1 MTEGAPPDSGLTE
14 DEVRRRQ
21 ASEGPNEI
29 AKAKHHGVWSTIWG
43 VVSEPMLSL
52 LIVAGGIYLVL
63 GEHTDAI
70 VLLSSIAIIVL
81 VTIYQENKTERALES
96 LRELADPHATVVRDG
111 VRRRVP
117 RSEVV
122 RGDLLLVGEGE
133 RVAAD
138 ALVLEALELQAD
150 ESLLTG
156 ESVPVSKVKGTPGEE
171 RRPPGEG
178 GSSHLYAGTLVV
190 RGSARAVVV
199 AIGAQTEFGRIGES
213 LRTLQAE
220 PTLLQRDS
228 RRLVRGIA
236 VAAMVL
242 CASVALLS
250 DLRFSSWVEGLL
262 AGVTLA
268 MALIPEEIPLVLTIF
283 LALGAWRIGQKHV
296 LTRRFA
302 AIEGL
307 GSATVLCV
315 DKTGTLTE
323 NRMAVAEAWV
333 RGGGRWTS
341 PLPAPGS
348 DPQLSG
354 LLGAAVLSSD
364 PEPVDPM
371 ERALY
376 LAADGTVGAS
386 TLDHDGRRGAAARGW
401 RELLRRYPLGPDH
414 LRVTQV
420 WGAPGGGRRLA
431 ASKGAPESIADL
443 CHLGPS
449 ERASVLSIAEEM
461 ASGGLRVLG
470 VADGDPAPG
479 ALPEADASIPFRF
492 LGLLA
497 LADPVRAEAPRAVK
511 LCHRAGIRVVM
522 ITGDYP
528 VTARAIAR
536 TIGLP
541 SSDKVLTGEEISR
554 WSDPELARRIAG
566 ISVCARVRPEQKLR
580 IVRALQSSGEVVA
593 MTGDGVNDAPA
604 LRAANI
610 GVAMGERGTDVAREA
625 AGLVLLT
632 DSFPAMVEAV
642 KEGRTIY
649 DNVRKAVSYL
659 LAVHVPIAGVALLS
673 VLLGLPLV
681 LLPVHILFLEFI
693 IDPTVTI
700 AFQAEPAEPD
710 VMDRPPR
717 DPRTSLYGEGMVLF
731 NLGLGFVVLGA
742 VAGLFLLSMREGA
755 SEALARSLT
764 FSALVSANLA
774 LMLVSR
780 SRTEGMAQLRGR
792 PNPYLGFI
800 LLAAGA
806 ALAIALYVP
815 PVASVFEFVP
825 LPLEDLALA
834 LGVGVASGGWFE
846 LLKAWRGRG
855 APPRENGGPPPVAPS
870 AAST

>member
-1 MTEGAPPDSGLTE
+1 MTESPPPESGLKE
-14 DEVRRRQ
+14 AEAERRRS
-21 ASEGPNEI
+21 AEGPNEL
-29 AKAKHHGVWSTIWG
+29 ARAKHHGVWSTIWG
-43 VVSEPMLSL
+43 VLSEPMLSL

-81 VTIYQENKTERALES
+81 VTIYQENKTERAIEA
-96 LRELADPHATVVRDG
+96 LRELADPHATVVREG
-111 VRRRVP
+111 VRRRIP
-117 RSEVV
+117 RTEVV

-138 ALVLEALELQAD
+138 ARIVEALELQVD

-156 ESVPVSKVKGTPGEE
+156 ESVPVSKVRAPPGQE
-171 RRPPGEG
+171 RPPVGEG
-178 GSSHLYAGTLVV
+178 GSSLLYAGTLVV

-199 AIGAQTEFGRIGES
+199 ATGGRTEFGRIGES
-213 LRTLQAE
+213 LRTLQSE
-220 PTLLQRDS
+220 PTMLQRDS

-236 VAAMVL
+236 VAALVL

-250 DLRFSSWVEGLL
+250 DLRFASWVEGLL

-333 RGGGRWTS
+333 RGGGRS
-341 PLPAPGS
+341 QGPLPAPGS

-364 PEPVDPM
+364 PDPTDPM

-376 LAADGTVGAS
+376 LAADGPPASS
-386 TLDHDGRRGAAARGW
+386 TLDHDGGRGAAARGW
-401 RELLRRYPLGPDH
+401 HDLLRRYPLGPDH

-420 WGAPGGGRRLA
+420 WGALSEGRRLA

-443 CHLGPS
+443 CRLSAS
-449 ERASVLSIAEEM
+449 ERTSVLSIADEM
-461 ASGGLRVLG
+461 AARGLRVLG
-470 VADGDPAPG
+470 VANGVPAPG
-479 ALPEADASIPFRF
+479 PLPEEDDSISFQF
-492 LGLLA
+492 LGLVA
-497 LADPVRAEAPRAVK
+497 LADPVRAEAPRAVE
-511 LCHRAGIRVVM
+511 LCRRAGIRVVM

-536 TIGLP
+536 AIGLP
-541 SSDKVLTGEEISR
+541 SSDTVLTGEEIAR
-554 WSDPELARRIAG
+554 WSDPELSRRIANV
-566 ISVCARVRPEQKLR
+566 SVCARVRPEQKLR
-580 IVRALQSSGEVVA
+580 IVRALQSAGEVVA

-642 KEGRTIY
+642 REGRTIY

-693 IDPTVTI
+693 IDPTVTV

-710 VMDRPPR
+710 IMDRPPR
-717 DPRTSLYGEGMVLF
+717 DPRASLYGEGMVLF

-742 VAGLFLLSMREGA
+742 VAALFILSMQEGA

-780 SRTEGMAQLRGR
+780 SRTEGMTQLRGR
-792 PNPYLGFI
+792 PNPYLGYI
-800 LLAAGA
+800 LLATGA

-815 PVASVFEFVP
+815 WVASVFEFVP
-825 LPLEDLALA
+825 LPLADLAIA

-855 APPRENGGPPPVAPS
+855 SPPRENGGPQGAAAPAIS
-870 AAST
+870 